1 MASLTTIPQSEG
13 ETKFTIELY
22 ENIGCPF
29 ARRSMLAVFEKAL
42 DAQHFVIPLSGQL
55 KKIQKDGLGAAPGLS
70 ASLSGKSVEEMLA
83 IKEQY
88 KIDIN
93 PTGEVPSL
101 AIRHSDTKLD
111 VVTEADVV
119 CEFLEDQFPDSGNSL
134 MPPDALGR
142 SKIRTWI
149 KTLNGANG
157 VRAMYGTLM
166 NQDPSKD
173 EAMRAAVYKGMATF
187 ARLANDDGP
196 YFLGAQV
203 RIHCLR
209 VWLLIPCLFFVLFLL
224 TRYQQAYL
232 LFCFVSILTCNTLF
246 IVFFGG
252 FAAVANVGSV

>member
-1 MASLTTIPQSEG
+1 MAGSTTI
-13 ETKFTIELY
+13 IELY

-42 DAQHFVIPLSGQL
+42 EAQHFVIPMSGQL
-55 KKIQKDGLGAAPGLS
+55 KKIQQDGLGAAPGLS
-70 ASLSGKSVEEMLA
+70 ASLSGKSVEEMVA

-88 KIDIN
+88 KRDVN

-101 AIRHSDTKLD
+101 VLRHSDTKCD

-119 CEFLEDQFPDSGNSL
+119 CEFLEDKFPDSGNSL

-142 SKIRTWI
+142 SKIRAWI
-149 KTLNGANG
+149 KILNGANG
-157 VRAMYGTLM
+157 VTAMYRTLM

-173 EAMRAAVYKGMATF
+173 EAMRAAVYKGFAAF

-203 RIHCLR
+203 TIHCLCVFAR
-209 VWLLIPCLFFVLFLL
+209 S
-224 TRYQQAYL
+224 
-232 LFCFVSILTCNTLF
+232 VS
-246 IVFFGG
+246 VFYYC
-252 FAAVANVGSV
+252 SCSS